1 MPCLTKYENGCQQK
15 CPTVEASDWL
25 RVSSFF
31 FFFFSPGN
39 LDWNESG
46 KTKNIATRAGET
58 LLLGSNNKADRCSL
72 TELIRELLGSNPVH
86 TPLAFSFV
94 EGSALGANMFWR
106 VLAKRTRIIR
116 CWPAPGVKFGFGSGR
131 LRFTERQQTG
141 LADSSCWR
149 NKIILILPTS
159 WAF

>member
-15 CPTVEASDWL
+15 CPMVEASDWL

-31 FFFFSPGN
+31 FFFFPPGN

-46 KTKNIATRAGET
+46 KTKNIVTRAGET

-94 EGSALGANMFWR
+94 EGSALGAKMF
-106 VLAKRTRIIR
+106 
-116 CWPAPGVKFGFGSGR
+116 
-131 LRFTERQQTG
+131 
-141 LADSSCWR
+141 
-149 NKIILILPTS
+149 
-159 WAF
+159 